1 MSAVLHPSTLPQPPP
16 PAQPQPQ
23 QLPLSQPT
31 AAGTAVVTAA
41 PPARSARGGVLA
53 LVLLALALVLWLL
66 GTGVG
71 STGLENLWPALWG
84 QGVDPAAHAMAQQIV
99 WDIRLPRT
107 LGAWAAG
114 ALLGLAGAVA
124 QGLFRN
130 PLADPYL
137 LGSASG
143 ASLGVALALA
153 LFGGGSAGLLGFLGV
168 AKGSVAVS
176 VFSSHWLVRLGLTGA
191 AFVGAVLA
199 VLLTLVLAR
208 GVQHTLRLLLA
219 GVIVGVVLGALTS
232 LILLLSPD
240 SLQAMQ
246 AFMLGSTGFVGWSA
260 CLLMAGVWAL
270 CLLLAWV
277 LSRALDGLALGEATA
292 HSLGLPL
299 APLRAALV
307 AVLALATGTAVAQ
320 TGLIAFVGLAAPHLV
335 RAAVSVPHGRLMLLS
350 SLMGG
355 ALLCAADLLARG
367 LMAPQELP
375 VGVLTAVLG
384 GGYLLWLMHRRSS
397 PGGLL

>member
-1 MSAVLHPSTLPQPPP
+1 MNLRR
-16 PAQPQPQ
+16 
-23 QLPLSQPT
+23 
-31 AAGTAVVTAA
+31 AAL
-41 PPARSARGGVLA
+41 LA
-53 LVLLALALVLWLL
+53 WGLVLLSAGLVLL
-66 GTGVG
+66 GFCIG
-71 STGLENLWPALWG
+71 SAGFENLLAPL
-84 QGVDPAAHAMAQQIV
+84 VDPRADPAQAAMARQIV

-107 LGAWAAG
+107 LGAWMAG

-153 LFGGGSAGLLGFLGV
+153 ALGGAGGMLGGSMMNGAAAFGMLSGGVWMRLGF
-168 AKGSVAVS
+168 
-176 VFSSHWLVRLGLTGA
+176 TGA
-191 AFVGAVLA
+191 AFCGAVLA
-199 VLLTLVLAR
+199 VVLTLVLAK

-219 GVIVGVVLGALTS
+219 GVIVGVVLGALAS
-232 LILLLSPD
+232 LVLLFSPE

-246 AFMLGSTGFVGWSA
+246 TFMLGTTSFVGWSA
-260 CLLMAGVWAL
+260 CGVMAAAWLLCV
-270 CLLLAWV
+270 LAAWMLARV
-277 LSRALDGLALGEATA
+277 LDGLSLGEATA
-292 HSLGLPL
+292 LSLGLPL

-335 RAAVSVPHGRLMLLS
+335 RVAVKVPHGPLMGLA
-350 SLMGG
+350 SLMG
-355 ALLCAADLLARG
+355 AVLLAAADLLARG
-367 LMAPQELP
+367 LIAPQELP

-384 GGYLLWLMHRRSS
+384 GGYLLWLMHRR
-397 PGGLL
+397 GMAAGAVR

>member
-1 MSAVLHPSTLPQPPP
+1 VTDIGR
-16 PAQPQPQ
+16 Q
-23 QLPLSQPT
+23 QRRASRL
-31 AAGTAVVTAA
+31 V
-41 PPARSARGGVLA
+41 GGLLLVG
-53 LVLLALALVLWLL
+53 LVLVGAS
-66 GTGVG
+66 VG
-71 STGLENLWPALWG
+71 STGFDSVLKVWH
-84 QGVDPAAHAMAQQIV
+84 DPLAWQIV

-130 PLADPYL
+130 PLADPFL

-143 ASLGVALALA
+143 ASLGVALALV
-153 LFGGGSAGLLGFLGV
+153 LLG
-168 AKGSVAVS
+168 VS
-176 VFSSHWLVRLGLTGA
+176 PFAADWLVRVGLTGA

-232 LILLLSPD
+232 LVMLMEPEVMQS
-240 SLQAMQ
+240 MQ
-246 AFMLGSTGFVGWSA
+246 AFMLGSTGFVGWTA
-260 CLLMAGVWAL
+260 WLLMVAAWGL
-270 CLLLAWV
+270 CSTVAWV
-277 LSRALDGLALGEATA
+277 LSPVLDGLSLGEATA
-292 HSLGLPL
+292 ASLGLPL
-299 APLRAALV
+299 AQMRVALV
-307 AVLALATGTAVAQ
+307 TVLALATGTAVAQ

-335 RAAVSVPHGRLMLLS
+335 RSVVKTTHQRLIVLS

-355 ALLCAADLLARG
+355 VLLMGADVLARG

-384 GGYLLWLMHRRSS
+384 GGYLLWLMHRSTGSS
-397 PGGLL
+397 AGTGL